1 MKSRIIAVIEL
12 ILSLAAV
19 IILFARRDAIIIN
32 EGIRAYRTTRTCVIM
47 IVAVIS
53 IWFVITVI
61 RSAKTSHRHEI
72 PNYPE
77 KKSITEQDRN
87 RLYDELAGMAQNKWR
102 TMDNI
107 HALLKQLDS
116 MNEYQSELGRLLKQT
131 KYLKDDPEKI
141 VQRVEDCM
149 YINIQKLLN
158 YMRIMQVK
166 SWEMMQEKINECTE
180 KNEDLLKKTDDFVVA
195 VVGYV
200 NGDMAPEEEDRT
212 KNYVDSYMFVVLQAI
227 ELPETYLK

>member
-1 MKSRIIAVIEL
+1 MKSRITAIIGL
-12 ILSLAAV
+12 ILSLVAI
-19 IILFARRDAIIIN
+19 IILFTRRDAIIIN
-32 EGIRAYRTTRTCVIM
+32 EGIRAYRTIRTFIMM

-53 IWFVITVI
+53 TWSVITVI
-61 RSAKTSHRHEI
+61 RFSKTSARHAI
-72 PNYPE
+72 PDYHE

-102 TMDNI
+102 TMNNI
-107 HALLKQLDS
+107 HELLKQLDS

-180 KNEDLLKKTDDFVVA
+180 KNADLLKKTDDFVVA